1 MAKKLSLAPK
11 VDATTMTAM
20 QELASAWIF
29 KRAIED
35 NKEFHSVADIT
46 KDKKTYDEL
55 IKIWI
60 QSSKGKIKNKEQAIA
75 DLIILGGSSFTS
87 AKIGDGRG
95 QFYKN
100 SRDY

>member
-1 MAKKLSLAPK
+1 MAKKVSLAPK

-35 NKEFHSVADIT
+35 DEEFHSVSDIT

-60 QSSKGKIKNKEQAIA
+60 QSSKGKIKNREEAE
-75 DLIILGGSSFTS
+75 LSLEEGGW
-87 AKIGDGRG
+87 
-95 QFYKN
+95 
-100 SRDY
+100 